1 MLSGVAAGVLLAAS
15 PALADWQADVQFQTP
30 ATSHYGK
37 QGSLQQ
43 MKGKAYGRKGLMRM
57 DVQTPAGAMSMLL
70 DQNKGTATNLMHE
83 RKLVVQADA
92 GQAGVDLPNCKGKS
106 YATCL
111 TTQGYK
117 KVGSE
122 TVNGLP
128 CTVYELERKEE
139 EEEGKA
145 ERVKVW
151 LPTGL
156 KEDVIVRSQR
166 LDAEGKLTSQF
177 DLTNVKVAPQPSSRF
192 TVPKDYQPMQMSNVG
207 APATGARPGALGNF
221 RPEDF
226 EGKTPEQIREMVE
239 KRTKAVGHGSHGAEK
254 PAKK

>member
-37 QGSLQQ
+37 QGSLQE

-92 GQAGVDLPNCKGKS
+92 AQAGVDLPNCKGKS
-106 YATCL
+106 YAACL
-111 TTQGYK
+111 NAQGYK

-128 CTVYELERKEE
+128 CTVYELARKEE
-139 EEEGKA
+139 EDGGKV
-145 ERVKVW
+145 RVW

-166 LDAEGKLTSQF
+166 HDAEGKLTSQF
-177 DLTNVKVAPQPSSRF
+177 DLTNVKVGPQPNSRF
-192 TVPKDYQPMQMSNVG
+192 SVPKDYQPMQMSNMG
-207 APATGARPGALGNF
+207 APATGARPGVMGTL

-226 EGKTPEQIREMVE
+226 AGKTPEQIREMIE
-239 KRTKAVGHGSHGAEK
+239 KRTKGMGHGAEK
-254 PAKK
+254 APKK